1 MQISLLNP
9 LDYVRRE
16 SELLIIKEVD
26 IATEIFLAE
35 KCARIHYED
44 LMSDVP
50 EGTASKSML
59 IAWVNDSTRN
69 QEVLRQGV
77 LDSYMS
83 ARPEDFIDGKWQ
95 PLHFHQF
102 IAYTAVKLTDKVYV
116 GKSKAE
122 MFSRSFQNIEWLH
135 KASAVMGLK
144 LLERLHRQRAL
155 KSVVATVIMDLNR
168 SSRELLEDNAKIFG
182 RAFKN
187 KTSEHEVARDFKYNL
202 ERYFKQQWDMTIKRF
217 EQHEEYRYY
226 DAHRK
231 AIESSLLEIPLLLRK
246 DLRTLS
252 LTGNAV

>member
-1 MQISLLNP
+1 MEVSLLNP

-50 EGTASKSML
+50 EDTASKNIL
-59 IAWVNDSTRN
+59 IAWLNDSTRN

-83 ARPEDFIDGKWQ
+83 DRPEDFFDGKWQ

-102 IAYTAVKLTDKVYV
+102 IAYAAVKLTDKVYV
-116 GKSKAE
+116 GKSRAE

-135 KASAVMGLK
+135 KASSVMGLK
-144 LLERLHRQRAL
+144 LLERLHKQRSL

-168 SSRELLEDNAKIFG
+168 NSRELLEDNAKIFG

-187 KTSEHEVARDFKYNL
+187 KTGEHEISRDFRNNL
-202 ERYFKQQWDMTIKRF
+202 DIFFKKQWEMTIRRF
-217 EQHEEYRYY
+217 NQHEEYRYY